1 METADASV
9 GDEEPM
15 FSAAHIAA
23 MEDDDGGIP
32 VIDDMMEALTPWR
45 TGDLGCVSI
54 RRAGE
59 FSASEGETGKTTDP
73 HVLAEAE
80 RKRVADER
88 AAEEKAYRSR
98 ASLVLI
104 QLIQAAIERR
114 ESLLREMGEEPGLP
128 AGRNV
133 KAVQHRGNSA
143 SVGRLA
149 LEPYTDQALA
159 REDLDSVDLNTAR
172 VDMSELL
179 PRPAAEHRGAGA
191 ATARAAAAAA
201 GAGVGTGALLESA
214 DGDASVY
221 SYYDDPDGDS
231 NSHYTC
237 VALPPRHTN
246 THNTHNTHLRLS
258 LFQSPA
264 CPARLSPTG
273 RRLPVPH
280 TTSFH
285 TLTRRLP
292 WRALTPPRVLRCSPR
307 LRPAGM
313 SRTTP
318 RGAPTN
324 PQLRPSH
331 PPC

>member
-1 METADASV
+1 MCCACALRVPPRVAGIVFTLVQQDETCHFRQTPSVKMETADASV

-15 FSAAHIAA
+15 FSAAQIAA

-237 VALPPRHTN
+237 VALPPRLPPA
-246 THNTHNTHLRLS
+246 HNTHTTHTTRTC
-258 LFQSPA
+258 A
-264 CPARLSPTG
+264 CPSSSRQPAPPVSSPPAVASPCRTRLHST
-273 RRLPVPH
+273 H
-280 TTSFH
+280 
-285 TLTRRLP
+285 
-292 WRALTPPRVLRCSPR
+292 
-307 LRPAGM
+307 
-313 SRTTP
+313 
-318 RGAPTN
+318 
-324 PQLRPSH
+324 
-331 PPC
+331 